1 MLDSTAIDQTYSLVP
16 SLHTPQSRMG
26 RLAARAKRLS
36 YAVQLA
42 MFGYGAQAVITGEGP
57 YKNLV
62 DHVAN
67 PTKVNLLTNFAHP
80 AL

>member
-1 MLDSTAIDQTYSLVP
+1 LQQAL
-16 SLHTPQSRMG
+16 
-26 RLAARAKRLS
+26 RLS
-36 YAVQLA
+36 YALQLA
-42 MFGYGAQAVITGEGP
+42 VFGYGAQAVITGEGP

-67 PTKVNLLTNFAHP
+67 PTKVNLLTNLAHP